1 MGKNLNI
8 IETLQNKCV
17 RTITFSDFRSSA
29 NPIYKTLGLIKVN
42 DIIKLQ
48 QLKLAYEYFDNILPD
63 DLCQLFT
70 KSNEMQ
76 STNLT
81 LSSSRNNTLSLP
93 SIQTEHSGRK
103 SLKFQCA
110 YLWNH
115 YSCNNIQLD
124 DKQFLNHKKITNVS
138 LFKKLLKKHFKF
150 TYTLL

>member
-1 MGKNLNI
+1 MNI

-17 RTITFSDFRSSA
+17 KTITFSDFRSSA